1 MRTATPAWFAR
12 HEARL
17 AWRDW
22 VAMIHGGRRRRAGMM
37 LIALVAFA
45 GALHLVA
52 YGLLRPHV
60 AGLTGDKASLIA
72 LTGSI
77 ILAWCLLLSQA
88 MESIT
93 RAFYARADLDL
104 ILSSP
109 ASTRAVF
116 FIRIGAIAVASVATS
131 LLLLAPLINAT
142 ALLGGAHFLS
152 AYGLLF
158 AMACAATAGATL
170 MVALLFRTIGAKGAR
185 LISQIVA
192 AIVGAGFVIGVQVI
206 AIISYGELSRFAVL
220 RSAELGAAA
229 PSLDSLLWWPAR
241 AAMGDF
247 GALMAI
253 IAIALALLLLTT
265 LSVARYVAQQATAAA
280 GVSRASTSNHARE
293 LRFKP
298 RSIAQTLRHKEWS
311 LLLRDPWL
319 ASQSLMQILYLLPPA
334 LLLWRTFGH
343 NRDSLVMLAPV
354 LTMAAGQLAGG
365 LAWLAIS
372 GEDAPDLVA
381 TAPITPSALMRA
393 KIEAVMIAAAAP
405 ILPLAAAIALASPW
419 IAGVTVLGALCAG
432 AAATAIQIVFKT
444 QAKRSSFRR
453 RQTSSRV
460 ATFAEAFSSIAIAA
474 TAGLAA
480 AGSWA
485 MLAPAA
491 GALAIILGARAIGRR
506 SR

>member
-1 MRTATPAWFAR
+1 
-12 HEARL
+12 
-17 AWRDW
+17 
-22 VAMIHGGRRRRAGMM
+22 MM

-298 RSIAQTLRHKEWS
+298 PEAAGSGTDRPAEGQPPTPQKSPGDGGGEAHQQRGPPREVAQGRVEEG
-311 LLLRDPWL
+311 
-319 ASQSLMQILYLLPPA
+319 AQ
-334 LLLWRTFGH
+334 
-343 NRDSLVMLAPV
+343 VPV
-354 LTMAAGQLAGG
+354 L
-365 LAWLAIS
+365 
-372 GEDAPDLVA
+372 
-381 TAPITPSALMRA
+381 
-393 KIEAVMIAAAAP
+393 AAAAGHQAGH
-405 ILPLAAAIALASPW
+405 LGVGHRAAQGEDRADGPGHQDVPGGEALGHE
-419 IAGVTVLGALCAG
+419 AGGEEDAG
-432 AAATAIQIVFKT
+432 ADHVGDDQPDPGPHAE
-444 QAKRSSFRR
+444 RLGCRGHLG
-453 RQTSSRV
+453 RQ
-460 ATFAEAFSSIAIAA
+460 
-474 TAGLAA
+474 
-480 AGSWA
+480 
-485 MLAPAA
+485 P
-491 GALAIILGARAIGRR
+491 
-506 SR
+506 